1 MQWKHVLCRK
11 TARCIFQM
19 VNDNSPAF
27 LREEVEKSLKRLQTD
42 YIYLLYIYY
51 PDQDTPKD
59 EAVGALKQLKD
70 EGKIRAIG
78 VSNFSLQS
86 NKKTDSI

>member
-1 MQWKHVLCRK
+1 MPNHNRPLKLYWNVYK
-11 TARCIFQM
+11 
-19 VNDNSPAF
+19 NST
-27 LREEVEKSLKRLQTD
+27 LETVK
-42 YIYLLYIYY
+42 IG
-51 PDQDTPKD
+51 PKD